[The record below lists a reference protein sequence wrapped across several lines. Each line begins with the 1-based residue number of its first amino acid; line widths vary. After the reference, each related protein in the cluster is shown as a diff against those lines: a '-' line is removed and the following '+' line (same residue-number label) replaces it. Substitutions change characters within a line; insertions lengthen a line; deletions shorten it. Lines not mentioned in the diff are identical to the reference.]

1 MENPNKLLLK
11 AGSAAGALAG
21 CWEAAFRARGGEL
34 CGRSDAAAGCPG
46 LFSAL
51 CHLVCPGAL
60 PAAPFAG
67 NLPAGFTAD
76 TILY

>member
-11 AGSAAGALAG
+11 AGSAALAG
-21 CWEAAFRARGGEL
+21 CWDAAFTARGGEL
-34 CGRSDAAAGCPG
+34 CGRSNAAAGCPG
-46 LFSAL
+46 LFSAP
-51 CHLVCPGAL
+51 CHLVCPGA
-60 PAAPFAG
+60 PHAAPFAG